1 MQIYTFEK
9 KKLDQ
14 LPGFEIYNRDA
25 VLESSVKTILEDIR
39 DNGVKACIAC
49 TQKFD
54 NITINENDICID
66 PKKTDLSAIPA
77 DFDKALRKAIANIT
91 RFHKHQKPRN
101 FRIKISKESFAGE
114 KWYPLDR
121 VGCYVPGGTAP
132 LISTVLMT
140 VIPAKIAGVKSIVVA
155 TPPAKNGAIH
165 PFILYAC
172 KLLGV
177 ETVLK
182 LGGIQGVA
190 AMALGTGLP
199 PVQKIVGPG
208 NRFVTEAKRQ
218 LYGIVDID
226 MLAGPSEVCILA
238 DASANPDY
246 IASDLLSQIEHD
258 NYAKGIL
265 ISLNEEMIGK
275 VIDSIHTLI
284 EKLGRREILKQSL
297 KNLLFIYESDKAK
310 VLKLS
315 DSFAPEHLEVMISSK
330 EFEKHPYKAGAVFF
344 GNYTPV
350 AVGDFFGG
358 TNHVL
363 PTSRRA
369 SFSSPL
375 SVYDFFRRSH
385 FIKYDQPTIKK
396 NGKYIETLAGY
407 EELPAHK
414 NSVTV
419 RTTQS

>member
-14 LPGFEIYNRDA
+14 LPTFKVYDRDA
-25 VLESSVKTILEDIR
+25 VLESSVKSIIEDIR
-39 DNGVKACIAC
+39 DNGVKACIAY
-49 TQKFD
+49 TKKFD
-54 NITINENDICID
+54 NIDLNENDICLD
-66 PKKTDLSAIPA
+66 PKKADLSDIPA
-77 DFDKALRKAIANIT
+77 DFDKALRKAIGNIT

-101 FRIKISKESFAGE
+101 LRIKISKHSFAGE
-114 KWYPLDR
+114 KWFALDR

-140 VIPAKIAGVKSIVVA
+140 VIPAKLAGVKSIVVA
-155 TPPAKNGAIH
+155 TPPAKNGEIH
-165 PFILYAC
+165 PYILYAC

-182 LGGIQGVA
+182 LGGIQGIA
-190 AMALGTGLP
+190 AMALGAGLS

-208 NRFVTEAKRQ
+208 NRYVTEAKRQ

-238 DASANPDY
+238 DESSNPDY

-258 NYAKGIL
+258 GYAKGIL
-265 ISLNEEMIGK
+265 ISLNEELIGK
-275 VIDSIHTLI
+275 VIDSIQTTM
-284 EKLGRREILKQSL
+284 EKLGRKEILRQSL
-297 KNLLFIYESDKAK
+297 KNLLFIYEPDKGE
-310 VLKLS
+310 VLKLT
-315 DSFAPEHLEVMISSK
+315 DTFAPEHLEVMISSR
-330 EFEKHPYKAGAVFF
+330 EFEKHSYKAGAVFF

>member
-1 MQIYTFEK
+1 M
-9 KKLDQ
+9 
-14 LPGFEIYNRDA
+14 
-25 VLESSVKTILEDIR
+25 
-39 DNGVKACIAC
+39 
-49 TQKFD
+49 
-54 NITINENDICID
+54 
-66 PKKTDLSAIPA
+66 
-77 DFDKALRKAIANIT
+77 
-91 RFHKHQKPRN
+91 
-101 FRIKISKESFAGE
+101 
-114 KWYPLDR
+114 
-121 VGCYVPGGTAP
+121 GCYVPGGTAP

-155 TPPAKNGAIH
+155 TPPAKDGTIH
-165 PFILYAC
+165 PYILYAC

-182 LGGIQGVA
+182 LGGIQGIS
-190 AMALGTGLP
+190 AMALGAGLA

-208 NRFVTEAKRQ
+208 NRYVTEAKRQ

-238 DASANPDY
+238 DDSANPDY

-258 NYAKGIL
+258 GYAKGIL
-265 ISLNEEMIGK
+265 ISLNEELIGK
-275 VIDSIHTLI
+275 VIDSIKTLM
-284 EKLGRREILKQSL
+284 EKLGRKKILSQSL
-297 KNLLFIYESDKAK
+297 KNLLFIYEPDKSE

-315 DSFAPEHLEVMISSK
+315 DRFAPEHLEVMVSSK

-385 FIKYDQPTIKK
+385 FIRYDKQAIRK
-396 NGKYIETLAGY
+396 NGKYIETLADC

-419 RTTQS
+419 RITQS